1 MTLMNH
7 AWDDAMAFIRRES
20 ALLIPLALATVFLG
34 DVVGTLAQT
43 HAPDAQP
50 SGFSQIIFLAAALW
64 STVGQLSITALVLR
78 PGSSVGE
85 AIRMGLSRLGKL
97 LLIALIIV
105 AGFILAMIPVAT
117 ALVSAG
123 FNPENPQSLSQM
135 PTWAAF
141 YVGLLSIGMIWVV
154 ARLLLLNP
162 LIVDRNPG
170 PIAALKAAFDMT
182 RGIAA
187 QIVLVLLI
195 YVIVLAIL
203 TGAVK
208 FVVGSLSAIIGA
220 AVGQPFL
227 GIVITAL
234 ASGLMATTLGLVAAV
249 YIACLYARRD
259 PDRQAQAMRNTFS

>member
-1 MTLMNH
+1 MTVINQ
-7 AWDDAMAFIRRES
+7 AWDDAVAFIRRES

-34 DVVGTLAQT
+34 DVGGTLAQA
-43 HAPDAQP
+43 HAPGVPP
-50 SGFSQIIFLAAALW
+50 SGFAQIAFFAAALW
-64 STVGQLSITALVLR
+64 SIVGQLSITALVLR

-85 AIRMGLSRLGKL
+85 AIGMGVARVGKL
-97 LLIALIIV
+97 LLVALMLAAVFVIAL
-105 AGFILAMIPVAT
+105 LPVAVG
-117 ALVSAG
+117 LIGAG

-141 YVGLLSIGMIWVV
+141 YVGLLSVVMVWVG

-170 PIAALKAAFDMT
+170 AIRAVKAAFAMT

-195 YVIVLAIL
+195 YLIVLGIL
-203 TGAVK
+203 TGAVR
-208 FVVGSLSAIIGA
+208 FVVGSLAAVIAA

-227 GIVITAL
+227 GVVVTAL
-234 ASGLMATTLGLVAAV
+234 ASGLMATALGLVAAV
-249 YIACLYARRD
+249 FIACLYARRN
-259 PDRQAQAMRNTFS
+259 PDRQAQAMRDTFS

>member
-1 MTLMNH
+1 MTLMNQ

-34 DVVGTLAQT
+34 DVIGTLAQSR
-43 HAPDAQP
+43 APDAQP
-50 SGFSQIIFLAAALW
+50 SGFSTIVFLIAALW

-85 AIRMGLSRLGKL
+85 AIRIGVARLGKL
-97 LLIALIIV
+97 LLIALIL
-105 AGFILAMIPVAT
+105 AGGFLLAMIPVAT
-117 ALVSAG
+117 ALASAG

-141 YVGLLSIGMIWVV
+141 YVGLLSVVMLWVV

-170 PIAALKAAFDMT
+170 PIAALKSAFGMT

-187 QIVLVLLI
+187 QILLVLVI

-208 FVVGSLSAIIGA
+208 FVVGSLAAIIGA

-227 GIVITAL
+227 GIVLTAL
-234 ASGLMATTLGLVAAV
+234 ASGLMATMLGLVAAV

-259 PDRQAQAMRNTFS
+259 PDRQARATRDVFS